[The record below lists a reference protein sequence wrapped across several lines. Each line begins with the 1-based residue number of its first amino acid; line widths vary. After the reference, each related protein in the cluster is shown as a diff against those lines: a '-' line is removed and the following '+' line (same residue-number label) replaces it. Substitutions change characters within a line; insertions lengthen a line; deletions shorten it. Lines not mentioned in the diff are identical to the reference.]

1 MSRRGLLPYPVID
14 PSTGKSLVNGNFEHA
29 PIGFGFDWR
38 LANLPGLSV
47 HYEETTPHL
56 RIAFS
61 GKQPESCEPLFAWVA
76 LQPLRKYRLTCRYET
91 GKIPPGS
98 GLKWQLYSA
107 ANGGQLIP
115 DAPSL
120 SHEGQTTAQME
131 FRTPEAFQIG
141 RLALAYQRAPGTV
154 RIEGSVQLANV
165 SLEFA
170 P

>member
-1 MSRRGLLPYPVID
+1 MSQRGLLPYPVID
-14 PSTGKSLVNGNFEHA
+14 PSTGTSLVNGNFEHA